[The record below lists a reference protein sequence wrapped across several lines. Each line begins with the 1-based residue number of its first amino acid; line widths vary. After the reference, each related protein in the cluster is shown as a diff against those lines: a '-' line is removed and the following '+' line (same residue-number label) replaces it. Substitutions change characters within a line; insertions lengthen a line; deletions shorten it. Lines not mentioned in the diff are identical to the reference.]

1 MSTASMSVELLG
13 ELVSLA
19 RSQGADAAEAV
30 LVRGTSLG
38 VQVRQGRTEELERSE
53 HNDLGLRVFVGKPGA
68 LRSAIVSATSDDP
81 AGFRQLASRA
91 IAMARVVPDDRFS
104 GLCEQAARGRLDGDG
119 LELEDPAEPDVA
131 ALAERAGR
139 AEDAAMSVPGVAN
152 SLGASA
158 GFGRTEIV
166 LVTSAGFSGRYAR
179 TSHSVSASVLAGTGT
194 DMQRD
199 YDGHSTVHLADLDD
213 AAGIGHSA
221 GERAVARLNPTRPA
235 TKRMPVVYDPR
246 VSGSLLGHLSGAIN
260 GASVA
265 RGTSFLKDRMGT
277 RILRPGLSVTDDPR
291 RVRGLRSRPFD
302 GEGVATSPLVLVED
316 GVLRS
321 WVLDGRS
328 ARQLGLATNGHAA
341 RGPSS
346 PPSPS
351 ATNLSLSAG
360 TLSPAELM
368 ADIVEGLYI
377 IEMMGSAVNGITG
390 DYSRGATGFMIR
402 HGALAEPVAEITVA
416 GNLVAMLSE
425 LTPAS
430 DLVFR
435 RGTDAPTI
443 RIDGMTVAG
452 S

>member
-1 MSTASMSVELLG
+1 MSIDRLEQ
-13 ELVSLA
+13 LVALA

-30 LVRGTSLG
+30 LIRGTSLG
-38 VQVRQGRTEELERSE
+38 VQVRQGKTEELERSE
-53 HNDLGLRVFVGKPGA
+53 HNDVGLRVFLGGPGA
-68 LRSAIVSATSDDP
+68 QRSAIVSATSADP
-81 AGFRQLASRA
+81 AGFAQLAARA
-91 IAMARVVPDDRFS
+91 IAMARVVPEDRFAGLSEASAS
-104 GLCEQAARGRLDGDG
+104 GAAIDAAGLD
-119 LELEDPAEPDVA
+119 LEDPTEPDVA
-131 ALAERAGR
+131 SLAERAGR
-139 AEDAAMSVPGVAN
+139 AEDAALAVAGVAN

-158 GFGRTEIV
+158 GFGRSEII
-166 LVTSAGFSGRYAR
+166 LVTSRGFSGRYAR
-179 TSHSVSASVLAGTGT
+179 TSHSVSASVLAGAGT
-194 DMQRD
+194 SMQRD
-199 YDGHSTVHLADLDD
+199 YDAHSVVHLEDLDD
-213 AAGIGHSA
+213 AAVIGHSA
-221 GERAVARLNPTRPA
+221 GERAVARLNPTRPKTA
-235 TKRMPVVYDPR
+235 RMPVLYDPR

-265 RGTSFLKDRMGT
+265 RGTSFLKDRMDT
-277 RILRPGLSVTDDPR
+277 RILREGLHVTDDPR

-302 GEGVATSPLVLVED
+302 GEGVLTAPLVLVED
-316 GVLRS
+316 GMLRS

-328 ARQLGLATNGHAA
+328 ARQLGLATNGHAS

-351 ATNLSLSAG
+351 TTNLSLSPG

-368 ADIVEGLYI
+368 ADIAEGLYI

-402 HGALAEPVAEITVA
+402 DGALAEPVAEITVA
-416 GNLVAMLSE
+416 GNLLSMLAE

-430 DLVFR
+430 DLAFR